1 MELIVSK
8 EGKVGGRNGMG
19 EERMKIDLKRMGRN
33 IEVSIEKKEFRRRDD
48 ELKERI
54 SRMENGEEKKKSI
67 KKIVKMR
74 VVEEGLME
82 WGKIRVL
89 RIEGEDFRKGGKKD
103 DDDEKDKSEEKGKG
117 WIEIEGMEGVE
128 KVEDSKKNKEKK
140 RGDDKVEIG

>member
-82 WGKIRVL
+82 
-89 RIEGEDFRKGGKKD
+89 
-103 DDDEKDKSEEKGKG
+103 
-117 WIEIEGMEGVE
+117 
-128 KVEDSKKNKEKK
+128 
-140 RGDDKVEIG
+140 